1 MTVNLSS
8 IRDNKNRGSVGQFLK
23 ENIKPDS
30 DLSIV
35 SAYFT
40 IYAYNQL
47 KEKLD
52 SIKQLR
58 FLFGEP
64 TFIKAID
71 PSKTNKRDFKIE
83 DDKLVIPIESRLIQ
97 KNIAKECAEW
107 IQKKVEIRSM
117 VKPNFL
123 HGKMYHIYRYR
134 IC

>member
-8 IRDNKNRGSVGQFLK
+8 IRDNKNRGAVGQFLK
-23 ENIKPDS
+23 NNIRPDS

-35 SAYFT
+35 SAYFK

-47 KEKLD
+47 KENLD

-83 DDKLVIPIESRLIQ
+83 QPRAIGCTFLKPQ
-97 KNIAKECAEW
+97 KPDNKPCFAGVTGPLCA
-107 IQKKVEIRSM
+107 IFKKT
-117 VKPNFL
+117 F
-123 HGKMYHIYRYR
+123 YTD
-134 IC
+134 